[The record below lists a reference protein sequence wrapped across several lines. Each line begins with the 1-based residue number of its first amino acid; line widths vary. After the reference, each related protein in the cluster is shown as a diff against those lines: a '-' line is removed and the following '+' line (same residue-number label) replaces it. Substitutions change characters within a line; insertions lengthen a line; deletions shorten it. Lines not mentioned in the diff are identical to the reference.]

1 LESRRIVPKQGKPDH
16 DGRVSPLTQKTLCV
30 VVMLPVVLV
39 GSCVGWN
46 RHPGNNCETE
56 NCEHNL
62 AKLHLFPLK
71 SVVGQ
76 FPADQPLNE

>member
-1 LESRRIVPKQGKPDH
+1 
-16 DGRVSPLTQKTLCV
+16 V
-30 VVMLPVVLV
+30 VVVLLVMLV

-46 RHPGNNCETE
+46 RHPGDNCETE

-62 AKLHLFPLK
+62 AKLHIFPLK

-76 FPADQPLNE
+76 FPADQPFLGYYAVAMRTALNLIGGT